1 MSQEQPEVRRVLG
14 LLWGRAE
21 PTRRGPR
28 PALTVEGIGRAA
40 IALAD
45 AEGLDAV
52 SMKRVAQ
59 ACGVSTMAL
68 YRYVDTKAD
77 LFTLML
83 EFASD
88 TPPHITADD
97 WRAGLEQWCRAYRDL
112 LVTHPWVLQVPLE
125 GPPET
130 PFQLTW
136 MEAALVAMRDMGLS
150 AKEQTQVLLQVN
162 VYVRGDVGL
171 NVELP
176 SGQAESVSGTWA
188 TRILGLSDGDEFPA
202 VHAMIESGEFDED
215 DDPLEQ
221 FEFGLART
229 LDGISL
235 LVEQRRT

>member
-1 MSQEQPEVRRVLG
+1 MSQEPQEVPRVLG

-21 PTRRGPR
+21 PMRRGPR
-28 PALTVEGIGRAA
+28 PALTIEEIGRAA
-40 IALAD
+40 IAVAD

-88 TPPHITADD
+88 APPQITAED
-97 WRAGLEQWCRAYRDL
+97 WRAGLEQWCRAYRSL
-112 LVTHPWVLQVPLE
+112 LVAHPWVLQVPLE

-130 PFQLTW
+130 PFQLGW
-136 MEAALVAMRDMGLS
+136 METALVAMRDMGLS
-150 AKEQTQVLLQVN
+150 PKEQTQVLLQVN

-171 NVELP
+171 NAELP
-176 SGQAESVSGTWA
+176 TDQAEAGTWA
-188 TRILGLSDGDEFPA
+188 TRMLALIDSDEFPA
-202 VHAMIESGEFDED
+202 VHAMIKTGEFDDD
-215 DDPLEQ
+215 DDPVEQ

-229 LDGISL
+229 LDGIAI
-235 LVEQRRT
+235 LVEERRG